1 MTGRHIYI
9 VRHAIAEEVAA
20 DGRDESRALTPEG
33 RKKMKKAARG
43 LAALDVA
50 PARLFSSPLVR
61 ARETAEILAGE
72 LGGLE
77 VELTDT
83 LAPGVDERALTRL
96 VDATPVGDDVMLVG
110 HEPDLSSMLAYWLT
124 GSRGGF
130 ETDFKKGA
138 VACLAIDLL
147 PPRGK
152 AILEW
157 LLTAGQ
163 LGRIG

>member
-1 MTGRHIYI
+1 MTGRRIYI
-9 VRHAIAEEVAA
+9 VRHAIAEEAA
-20 DGRDESRALTPEG
+20 PDGRDESRALTPEG

-43 LAALDVA
+43 LVALDVA

-61 ARETAEILAGE
+61 ACETAEILAGE

-77 VELTDT
+77 IELTDA
-83 LAPGVDERALTRL
+83 LAPGVDERTLTRL
-96 VDATPVGDDVMLVG
+96 VDAAAGEDVMLVG
-110 HEPDLSSMLAYWLT
+110 HEPDLSEMLAYWLT

-138 VACLAIDLL
+138 CACLAVDLL